1 MIIEC
6 PRCGRRYR
14 VSDELADKPD
24 ARFRCGGCKYVFT
37 RPATPEPDAG
47 GEIPVPRD
55 IPLGQDEDLRNLSK
69 LLDDIDSGSA
79 DVQRTTTGEEPA
91 ADETRPEEPAG
102 TPTAEPRPDGKERR
116 RTGGWLLFLVLCI
129 VIVLG
134 ALALRLNSSVRTA
147 VTTGFSRTFAVVE
160 SLVGSHD
167 DRDLLHEARQNIELT
182 DVEEAVHSNWIAGKI
197 LIVTGIAVNKND
209 FSLSSLRVKGKLMDE
224 NRNVIAETESCCG
237 NLLSE
242 EELRNLT
249 RKEIERELLM
259 PTGRDRRGVTIPPGG
274 PVPFMLAF
282 VNPENTAGLFAVEV
296 IDAGVP
302 GADEE
307 DR

>member
-14 VSDELADKPD
+14 VSDESANKPD
-24 ARFRCGGCKYVFT
+24 ARFRCGGCKYVFS
-37 RPATPEPDAG
+37 RPATPESDAG
-47 GEIPVPRD
+47 GGGPILRD
-55 IPLGQDEDLRNLSK
+55 IPLGQDEDLKNLSK
-69 LLDDIDSGSA
+69 LLDDIESGPDHVRLKA
-79 DVQRTTTGEEPA
+79 TGEEPA
-91 ADETRPEEPAG
+91 GHEARREEPVG
-102 TPTAEPRPDGKERR
+102 TPTAEPQSDGKKRR
-116 RTGGWLLFLVLCI
+116 RDFGWLWFLILCI
-129 VIVLG
+129 VIVL
-134 ALALRLNSSVRTA
+134 AVLVLWRNSSVRTA
-147 VTTGFSRTFAVVE
+147 VTTGVSRTFAVVE

-167 DRDLLHEARQNIELT
+167 DRDLLREARQNIELA
-182 DVEEAVHSNWIAGKI
+182 DVEESVHSNWIAGKI
-197 LIVTGIAVNKND
+197 LVVTGIAVNKND

-224 NRNVIAETESCCG
+224 NRSVIAEAESCCG

-259 PTGRDRRGVTIPPGG
+259 TAGRDRRGVTIPPGG

-296 IDAGVP
+296 VSVGVP
-302 GADEE
+302 GANEE